1 MITVHMMG
9 NIGNQLFIY
18 AFARALQLEYKQPML
33 IDLKGLKRGYYSANY
48 KLDQFVL
55 NDDIVYGIENLGLL
69 SRLKYKITSNIYHL
83 QHYYYR
89 YKKHQMFHPA
99 SICKFWEKRGCY
111 YNTNHDYFEYDHD
124 GHINKYVYGYFQC
137 EKYFHKYEKQLR
149 EDLKVKTPMTDY
161 EKEIIGRMK
170 AENSVAISIRASKAF
185 DNPKVTDNLN
195 LGFIDKD
202 FYYRGM
208 DEIAKRVKNPSFY
221 IFADDMEIVKN
232 EYQFPYP
239 VTYVTPPDSATG
251 IRLMY
256 SCKHFIITNSTF
268 AWWGA
273 YLGEYPEKF
282 VVMSDVWDRFGP
294 LRNEIYEGFNNP
306 IKLSVE
312 FLTK

>member
-69 SRLKYKITSNIYHL
+69 SKLKYKITSNIYHL

-99 SICKFWEKRGCY
+99 SICKFWEERGCY
-111 YNTNHDYFEYDHD
+111 YNTNHDYFEYGHD
-124 GHINKYVYGYFQC
+124 SHKNKFVYGYFQC
-137 EKYFHKYEKQLR
+137 EKYFHEYEKQLR

-161 EKEIIGRMK
+161 EKEIIGKMQD
-170 AENSVAISIRASKAF
+170 ENSVAISIRASKAF
-185 DNPKVTDNLN
+185 DNPKVTDNLD

-202 FYYRGM
+202 FYYHGM
-208 DEIAKRVKNPSFY
+208 EEIAKRVKNPSFY

-273 YLGEYPEKF
+273 YLGEHPEKI
-282 VVMSDVWDRFGP
+282 VVMSDVWDRYGP

-306 IKLSVE
+306 IKLSVN

>member
-18 AFARALQLEYKQPML
+18 AFARALQLEYQQPML

-48 KLDQFVL
+48 KLNQFVL
-55 NDDIVYGIENLGLL
+55 NDNIIYGIENLGLL
-69 SRLKYKITSNIYHL
+69 PRLKYTITSNIYHL
-83 QHYYYR
+83 QHYFYR

-99 SICKFWEKRGCY
+99 SICRYWEKRGCY
-111 YNTNHDYFEYDHD
+111 YNTNHDYYAYGNSEHK
-124 GHINKYVYGYFQC
+124 NKFVYGYFQC

-149 EDLKVKTPMTDY
+149 EDLKVKTPLTAY
-161 EKEIIGRMK
+161 EKEIIEKMQTK
-170 AENSVAISIRASKAF
+170 NSVAISIRASKAF

-208 DEIAKRVKNPSFY
+208 EEIVKRVKNPTFY
-221 IFADDMEIVKN
+221 IFADDMGIVKN

-273 YLGEYPEKF
+273 YLGNAPDKI

-294 LRNEIYEGFNNP
+294 LRNEIYDGFTNP
-306 IKLSVE
+306 IKLSVN